1 MKRISLLFFLA
12 LLALTTLPARA
23 DIIDEAIGHIQQ
35 ALSEAYKTDNGR
47 DYDDDR
53 DDGWQRTMSDAR
65 RRQYDDRRRQFED
78 RRRQLDDRQ
87 RQLDQERRQLE
98 AEERRMEDD
107 DYR

>member
-23 DIIDEAIGHIQQ
+23 DIIDEAMGHIQQ
-35 ALSEAYKTDNGR
+35 ALNEAYKTDNGR

-53 DDGWQRTMSDAR
+53 DDGWQRTMS
-65 RRQYDDRRRQFED
+65 DDRRRQFED

>member
-23 DIIDEAIGHIQQ
+23 DIIDEAMGHIQQ

-53 DDGWQRTMSDAR
+53 DDGWQRTMS
-65 RRQYDDRRRQFED
+65 DDRRRQFED